1 MDVNLVMFRGDGEKR
16 SFKLPRDVTL
26 VGRREDCDLR
36 IPLSEIS
43 RKHCRLIKE
52 ADSLRLEDLGSSN
65 GTFHNGQ
72 RIQESIIA
80 PGDSIQVGP
89 IVFVAQIDG
98 QPPQEQ
104 LHPVIAVGEEGTEQ
118 TTEVGGLVP
127 TAQSEVDNQAEYDPM
142 DALTTEPEE
151 SNYGFVID
159 DEHPPKEDES
169 VQIDLDQTQPGRE
182 R

>member
-1 MDVNLVMFRGDGEKR
+1 MDVNLVMFRGDGETR

-52 ADSLRLEDLGSSN
+52 GDTLRLEDLGSSN

-72 RIQESIIA
+72 RIQESVIH
-80 PGDSIQVGP
+80 PGDSVQVGP
-89 IVFVAQIDG
+89 FVFVVQIDG
-98 QPPQEQ
+98 SPPEEQ
-104 LHPVIAVGEEGTEQ
+104 LQPIMAVGEEGTEQ

-127 TAQSEVDNQAEYDPM
+127 TAQSEVDNQGEYDPM
-142 DALTTEPEE
+142 DALTAGTEE
-151 SNYGFVID
+151 SHYDFVID
-159 DEHPPKEDES
+159 EDHPAKDDS
-169 VQIDLDQTQPGRE
+169 VQINLDETQPGQR
-182 R
+182 